1 MRAHD
6 ALEQARRQ
14 TAIADATNRF
24 LNDDL
29 LGAGIGGDSPAWYV
43 RNPSLREILDAAAQR
58 LDQRFGGGPL
68 LRAGL
73 HQTLG
78 RAYRSTGAYIKAEPQ
93 LRSAVEL
100 LQRSEEHTSELQS
113 LMRISFAVF

>member
-1 MRAHD
+1 MIRTPPRSTRTD
-6 ALEQARRQ
+6 TLFPYTTLFRC
-14 TAIADATNRF
+14 
-24 LNDDL
+24 
-29 LGAGIGGDSPAWYV
+29 WYE
-43 RNPSLREILDAAAQR
+43 RNPSLREILAAAAQR

-100 LQRSEEHTSELQS
+100 LQRGAGAADERSILAQYELDRKS
-113 LMRISFAVF
+113 VV